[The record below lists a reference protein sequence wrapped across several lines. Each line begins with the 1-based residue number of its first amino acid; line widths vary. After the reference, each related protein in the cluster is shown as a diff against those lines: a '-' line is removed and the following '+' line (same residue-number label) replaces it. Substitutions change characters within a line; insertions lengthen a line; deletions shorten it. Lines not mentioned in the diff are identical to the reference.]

1 MAIETG
7 NADFAANITYTDL
20 RAQRFDF
27 SRPTNIEY
35 TYLYSY
41 GGLRLPEL
49 RLVGI
54 PKGTT
59 YGTLL
64 KEHYPYIQQ
73 VEYEGHL
80 EALTL
85 LESGRVD
92 GVVDAINQ
100 LKPMLL
106 KGLDVQL
113 LNDQLP
119 IQPVSIVT
127 PKGKHSA
134 LLARLKNTRIR
145 LTYNVYCVN
154 RSKSINWTSVSKL
167 CVNPWL
173 RADSTCSVY
182 CVLS

>member
-1 MAIETG
+1 M
-7 NADFAANITYTDL
+7 
-20 RAQRFDF
+20 
-27 SRPTNIEY
+27 
-35 TYLYSY
+35 
-41 GGLRLPEL
+41 
-49 RLVGI
+49 GI

-134 LLARLKNTRIR
+134 LLGKIEKYAHSAHVQRLLRESIQ
-145 LTYNVYCVN
+145 
-154 RSKSINWTSVSKL
+154 SINWTSVSKL

>member
-1 MAIETG
+1 M
-7 NADFAANITYTDL
+7 
-20 RAQRFDF
+20 
-27 SRPTNIEY
+27 
-35 TYLYSY
+35 
-41 GGLRLPEL
+41 
-49 RLVGI
+49 GI

-134 LLARLKNTRIR
+134 LLARLKIR
-145 LTYNVYCVN
+145 AFGSRTTF
-154 RSKSINWTSVSKL
+154 I
-167 CVNPWL
+167 
-173 RADSTCSVY
+173 A
-182 CVLS
+182 